1 MKVFGI
7 TGGVGAGKSE
17 VLTYLGQNY
26 DATVIQADEAGYLV
40 MLPGISTHA
49 LTEGDNAKE
58 KRGVELRRFQLTPSR
73 RATPLPGLIY
83 TRTNF
88 NSRPHGGRQ
97 STTTRTPY

>member
-49 LTEGDNAKE
+49 LTEGDVNGGSSM
-58 KRGVELRRFQLTPSR
+58 RSGYRFQLTPSR
-73 RATPLPGLIY
+73 RATVQ
-83 TRTNF
+83 NF
-88 NSRPHGGRQ
+88 ALVRVRCI
-97 STTTRTPY
+97 STHALTEGD